1 MHFQSG
7 GSPFD
12 AFFGGGM
19 GGHPGMRRQQREP
32 ANTSEYYEVLGVSKK
47 ASAAEIKKAF
57 RKAALKNHPDRGG
70 DEDTFKKIQEAHE
83 VLSDPEKRELYDEGG
98 KEAVESGGAGGGG
111 GDIFDLFGGG
121 GGRRQRGPKK
131 GKDMVHALQ
140 VSLEDM
146 YNGKIRK
153 LAITRDIPAAQ
164 RPDGGWADF
173 DWNEYKCDQ
182 CNGTGV
188 VMKIRQLG
196 PGMLQQV
203 QTHCDACGGS
213 GYNIDMTK
221 ERKVLEVAIN
231 KGMRNGRK
239 IKFQG
244 ESNYM
249 PGTVPGDVV
258 FVLKMKEHDT
268 FTRKAAHLYMNK
280 TISLQEALCG
290 TTFQLKHLDGRKLV
304 ISTKPGEILNSDSV
318 KMVEGEGMPKE
329 ENPFMKGF
337 LVIQFNIK
345 FPESGSLDAKALK
358 TLKAVLPADTPERL
372 FDPGADDVEE
382 HELQEFDAEAAKADY
397 ENNKSA
403 YDSDDDEEGGGGG
416 RRVQCAQG

>member
-1 MHFQSG
+1 
-7 GSPFD
+7 
-12 AFFGGGM
+12 
-19 GGHPGMRRQQREP
+19 MRRQQREP
-32 ANTSEYYEVLGVSKK
+32 PNTKEYYDLLGVKK
-47 ASAAEIKKAF
+47 SATPAEIKKAY

-70 DEDTFKKIQEAHE
+70 DAELLQKINEAHE

-98 KEAVESGGAGGGG
+98 KEAVENGGAGGGG

-121 GGRRQRGPKK
+121 GGRRQRGPRK

-140 VSLEDM
+140 VSLEDL
-146 YNGKIRK
+146 YNGKVRK
-153 LAITRDIPAAQ
+153 LAITRDIPAVE

-173 DWNEYKCDQ
+173 NWNEYKCDV

-188 VMKIRQLG
+188 VMKVRQLG

-213 GYNIDMTK
+213 GYNVSMTK

-258 FVLKMKEHDT
+258 FVLKQKDHSI
-268 FTRKAAHLYMNK
+268 FTRKAAHLYMTK
-280 TISLQEALCG
+280 TVSLQDALCG
-290 TTFQLKHLDGRKLV
+290 TSFQLKHLDGRKLV
-304 ISTKPGEILNSDSV
+304 ISTKPGEILNADSV

-337 LVIQFNIK
+337 LVIQFNIR
-345 FPESGSLDAKALK
+345 FPKNHSLDAKALK
-358 TLKAVLPADTPERL
+358 ALQAILPAEEPEHL
-372 FDPGADDVEE
+372 FDAAADDVEE
-382 HELQEFDAEAAKADY
+382 HELVEFDAEAAKAEY
-397 ENNKSA
+397 EQNKSA
-403 YDSDDDEEGGGGG
+403 YDSDDEEEGGGGG

>member
-1 MHFQSG
+1 M
-7 GSPFD
+7 P
-12 AFFGGGM
+12 GGG
-19 GGHPGMRRQQREP
+19 GGMRRQQREP
-32 ANTSEYYEVLGVSKK
+32 PNTKEYYDLLGVKK
-47 ASAAEIKKAF
+47 SATPAEIKKAY

-70 DEDTFKKIQEAHE
+70 DAELLQKINEAHE

-98 KEAVESGGAGGGG
+98 KEAVESGNAGGGGG

-121 GGRRQRGPKK
+121 GGRRQRGPRK

-140 VSLEDM
+140 VSLEDL

-153 LAITRDIPAAQ
+153 LAITRDIPDVET
-164 RPDGGWADF
+164 PEGGWADF
-173 DWNEYKCDQ
+173 DWNEYKCSSCRGQ
-182 CNGTGV
+182 GA
-188 VMKIRQLG
+188 VMKVRQLG
-196 PGMLQQV
+196 PGMIQQV
-203 QTHCDACGGS
+203 QAQCDTCGGS
-213 GYNIDMTK
+213 GYHMDMRK

-244 ESNYM
+244 ESNYL

-258 FVLKMKEHDT
+258 FVLKQKEHKT

-280 TISLQEALCG
+280 TISLRDALCG
-290 TTFQLKHLDGRKLV
+290 TSFQMQHLDGRKLV
-304 ISTKPGEILNSDSV
+304 ISTKPGEILNADSI

-337 LVIQFNIK
+337 LVIQFNIR
-345 FPESGSLDAKALK
+345 FPRNHSLDAKALK
-358 TLKAVLPADTPERL
+358 TLKAILPSSQPDHL
-372 FDPGADDVEE
+372 FDPGDDDVEE
-382 HELQEFDAEAAKADY
+382 HEMQEFDAEAAKAEY
-397 ENNKSA
+397 EQNKSA
-403 YDSDDDEEGGGGG
+403 YDSDDEEEGGGGG